1 MAEKKPKKI
10 GSFRGSSL
18 YCRIVKKRLYR
29 RFVSVVVDV
38 DVVVVVVVVGTGRR
52 EKKKQR

>member
-38 DVVVVVVVVGTGRR
+38 DVVVVVVGTGRR

>member
-38 DVVVVVVVVGTGRR
+38 DVVVVVVVGTGRR